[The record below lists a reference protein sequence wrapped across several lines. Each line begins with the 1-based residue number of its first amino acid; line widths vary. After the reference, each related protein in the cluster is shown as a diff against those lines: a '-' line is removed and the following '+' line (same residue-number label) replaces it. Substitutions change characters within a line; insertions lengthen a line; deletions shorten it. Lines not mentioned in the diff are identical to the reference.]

1 MNHLTDIEQWEKLNA
16 IITTRNVSGEG
27 NSSSEERKIGPDI
40 FQFDELHQGGKISVI
55 DEERSEDISR
65 SLEMSSQSK
74 AFLQKQNQ
82 YMSSN

>member
-1 MNHLTDIEQWEKLNA
+1 MNHLTDIEQWEELNA
-16 IITTRNVSGEG
+16 IITTQNVSGEG
-27 NSSSEERKIGPDI
+27 NSSSEERKIG
-40 FQFDELHQGGKISVI
+40 FDELNQGGKISVI

-65 SLEMSSQSK
+65 SLEMSSHSK

>member
-1 MNHLTDIEQWEKLNA
+1 MNHLTDIEQWEELNA
-16 IITTRNVSGEG
+16 IITTQNVSGEG
-27 NSSSEERKIGPDI
+27 NSSSEERKIGP
-40 FQFDELHQGGKISVI
+40 DELHQGGKISVI

-65 SLEMSSQSK
+65 SFEMSSHSK